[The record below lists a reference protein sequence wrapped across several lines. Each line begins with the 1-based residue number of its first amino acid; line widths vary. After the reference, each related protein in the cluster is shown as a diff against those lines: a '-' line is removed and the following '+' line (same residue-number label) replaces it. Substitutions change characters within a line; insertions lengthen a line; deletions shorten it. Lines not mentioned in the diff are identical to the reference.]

1 MKRLLVST
9 LLTGILVAS
18 TAAMAAERTVTFA
31 VENMT
36 CASCPY
42 IVKKTMERVPGV
54 AKVDVSFA
62 NKTATVTFDDTTTK
76 PGDIAGASADAGY
89 PAKPVRQGG

>member
-1 MKRLLVST
+1 MKRLLTST
-9 LLTGILVAS
+9 LLTGILIAS

-42 IVKKTMERVPGV
+42 IVKKTMERVRGV
-54 AKVDVSFA
+54 TKVDVSFA
-62 NKTATVTFDDTTTK
+62 DKTATVTFNDSTTK
-76 PGDIAGASADAGY
+76 PEAIAGASADAGF

>member
-1 MKRLLVST
+1 MKS
-9 LLTGILVAS
+9 LLTVATFIGS
-18 TAAMAAERTVTFA
+18 LALATATLAAERTVTLA

-54 AKVDVSFA
+54 SKVDVSFA
-62 NKTATVTFDDTTTK
+62 NKTAVVTFDDAKTAL
-76 PGDIAGASADAGY
+76 DAVRDASANAGY
-89 PAKPVRQGG
+89 PAKPAGQGG